1 MLIDIN
7 FQSLAQNVKYKTISN
22 SLRKRKTN
30 SHSTSHHRVAR
41 ADVGHHETAHNGA
54 THARAA
60 NFAKTPPRYRQI
72 NLGSTALFL
81 EREAMQK
88 GPRNYPLL
96 PRPGPWSPLR
106 APARRAR
113 QWTATPAN

>member
-1 MLIDIN
+1 M
-7 FQSLAQNVKYKTISN
+7 
-22 SLRKRKTN
+22 N
-30 SHSTSHHRVAR
+30 SHSAAHHRVAR
-41 ADVGHHETAHNGA
+41 ANVAHRETAHDGA
-54 THARAA
+54 THTCAA

-72 NLGSTALFL
+72 NPGSASLFP

-96 PRPGPWSPLR
+96 PRPGPWPTLR
-106 APARRAR
+106 APTRRAR